1 MAQNFRPAEMVA
13 DAGQLWAASTG
24 RWHAEA
30 PAPLIRCR
38 ITSRRSRQ
46 DSGFFGQGQDPERL
60 AETYLFTFYPQAK
73 NDRDGLVQVLLKG
86 E

>member
-1 MAQNFRPAEMVA
+1 MAQYFRPAEVVV
-13 DAGQLWAASTG
+13 DAGQLWTTSTG

-30 PAPLIRCR
+30 PAPLIQCR
-38 ITSRRSRQ
+38 ITSRRSRL
-46 DSGFFGQGQDPERL
+46 DSGFFGQGHDPERL
-60 AETYLFTFYPQAK
+60 AETFLFTFYPQVQ